1 MLPRLSSN
9 TPKKGK
15 YAASTVP
22 SSGSE
27 CYWITLGCVFIGL
40 GATHAVLSLL
50 WRYWFGVAVALSVAK
65 TGMTALSTAYMTN
78 KSTSLPWMIDKIASW
93 GSNGIRK
100 LFTVFRWPMF
110 LVAVYVGACIAIHV
124 YSPDPAIHTF
134 PSSCQESAPSP
145 YLGCNRIEA
154 VITVPRKK
162 ATVDSSVRERSGTG
176 EEKKRQVAVR
186 KNKEEQQQQKNAR
199 ALLGDAKKRPEH
211 KKTPRDIEAEIIPAS
226 PSSACASKDDI
237 GQIAREWVVQ
247 SHTFAT
253 ILEDTADDED
263 GGIYIHARI
272 LSTVFGFADDLF
284 ISIQDI
290 EDGSGISV
298 RAQGQLRL
306 GVSDI
311 GVNARRNKRF
321 IQHLQQACM

>member
-27 CYWITLGCVFIGL
+27 CYWITLGC
-40 GATHAVLSLL
+40 
-50 WRYWFGVAVALSVAK
+50 
-65 TGMTALSTAYMTN
+65 
-78 KSTSLPWMIDKIASW
+78 
-93 GSNGIRK
+93 
-100 LFTVFRWPMF
+100 
-110 LVAVYVGACIAIHV
+110 
-124 YSPDPAIHTF
+124 
-134 PSSCQESAPSP
+134 QESAPSP

-154 VITVPRKK
+154 VITIPRKK
-162 ATVDSSVRERSGTG
+162 ATVDSSSTRERRATG
-176 EEKKRQVAVR
+176 GEKK
-186 KNKEEQQQQKNAR
+186 KKEEPPRKIKEQNTR
-199 ALLGDAKKRPEH
+199 ALLGEAKKRPEPT
-211 KKTPRDIEAEIIPAS
+211 KTPKDIEAEIIHAS

-247 SHTFAT
+247 SHAFST
-253 ILEDTADDED
+253 ILEDTADED
-263 GGIYIHARI
+263 GGTFIHARI

-284 ISIQDI
+284 MSIQDA

-311 GVNARRNKRF
+311 GVNARRNKKF
-321 IQHLQQACM
+321 LQHLQQACM

>member
-78 KSTSLPWMIDKIASW
+78 KSTSLPWMIDKIVSW
-93 GSNGIRK
+93 GSHGIRK

-154 VITVPRKK
+154 VITIPRKK
-162 ATVDSSVRERSGTG
+162 ATVDSSSTRERRATG
-176 EEKKRQVAVR
+176 GEKKR
-186 KNKEEQQQQKNAR
+186 KEEPPRKIKEQNEKNTR
-199 ALLGDAKKRPEH
+199 ALLGEAKKRPEPT
-211 KKTPRDIEAEIIPAS
+211 KTPKDIEAEIIHAS

-247 SHTFAT
+247 SHAFST
-253 ILEDTADDED
+253 ILEDTADED
-263 GGIYIHARI
+263 GSTFIHARI

-284 ISIQDI
+284 MSIQDA

-311 GVNARRNKRF
+311 GVNARRNKKF
-321 IQHLQQACM
+321 ILHLQQACM